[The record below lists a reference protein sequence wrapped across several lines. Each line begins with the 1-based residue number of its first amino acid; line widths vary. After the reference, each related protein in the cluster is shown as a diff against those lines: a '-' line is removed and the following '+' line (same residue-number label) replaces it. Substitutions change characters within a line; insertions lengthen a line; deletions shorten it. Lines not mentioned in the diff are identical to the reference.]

1 MRRSRK
7 AERATSMPIFRY
19 VARTHDGRRV
29 EGMVEASDR
38 GVALK
43 ELARLH
49 CVPVRVEE
57 SSGVS
62 SPGSSRVGFRLLR
75 RSHSS
80 RMAMRQMLQ
89 FTRELSDLVGSGMT
103 LGEALHALARRGESG
118 EAATTVITD
127 LRDQIVQGRSLSDAL
142 AGHPDTF
149 PPLYVSMVRAGEAA
163 GTLAES
169 LERLAAHFER
179 AQETR
184 EKILMA
190 LTYPGIVLLV
200 GSLTVVFI
208 MVFVIPRFASMFAEL
223 GSTLP
228 LPTRI
233 LIGLSRAFTGVR
245 GLAVLGFMA
254 TAVLVVRR
262 ALITESGREWWDRTQ
277 LRLPVI
283 GRVVRAAAFAQFAQ
297 TLGSLLA
304 NGVPVL
310 SALSIVERTIGNRV
324 IAREIRQAR
333 ERVTDGSTIS
343 RPLAAGKV
351 FPSLLTDML
360 AVGERTGDMPG
371 ALGHIARR
379 YEAEL
384 DRTLKLFITILEPA
398 LIVAIAT
405 LVGFVAISMLAAVFD
420 LTSGLRT

>member
-1 MRRSRK
+1 
-7 AERATSMPIFRY
+7 MPTFRY
-19 VARTHDGRRV
+19 VARTRDGRRL
-29 EGMVEASDR
+29 EGVLEATDR
-38 GVALK
+38 SGALA
-43 ELARLH
+43 ELTRMG

-57 SSGVS
+57 AG
-62 SPGSSRVGFRLLR
+62 PAAPPAASRGRFRLLR
-75 RSHSS
+75 RPGTP
-80 RMAMRQMLQ
+80 RMTMRQMLQ

-103 LGEALHALARRGESG
+103 LGEALHTLARRGG
-118 EAATTVITD
+118 EGDAATAVIAD

-142 AGHPDTF
+142 AAHPQTF
-149 PPLYVSMVRAGEAA
+149 PALYVSMVRAGEAA
-163 GTLAES
+163 GTLAAS
-169 LERLAAHFER
+169 LERLAVHYER

-208 MVFVIPRFASMFAEL
+208 MVFVIPRFANMFAEL

-233 LIGLSRAFTGVR
+233 LIGISRSLTGMG
-245 GLAVLGFMA
+245 GLALIGMIVLGVV
-254 TAVLVVRR
+254 VLRR
-262 ALITESGREWWDRTQ
+262 VMNTEAGREWWDQLQ
-277 LRLPVI
+277 LRLPLV

-310 SALSIVERTIGNRV
+310 SALSIVERTMGNRV

-351 FPSLLTDML
+351 FPALLTDML
-360 AVGERTGDMPG
+360 AMGERTGDMPG
-371 ALGHIARR
+371 ALAHIARR

>member
-1 MRRSRK
+1 
-7 AERATSMPIFRY
+7 MPTFRY
-19 VARTHDGRRV
+19 VARMRDGRRL
-29 EGMVEASDR
+29 EGVLEAADR
-38 GVALK
+38 GAVLA
-43 ELARLH
+43 ELSRMN
-49 CVPVRVEE
+49 CVPVRVED
-57 SSGVS
+57 SGSAPAAAPAAGRFRWRRQVG
-62 SPGSSRVGFRLLR
+62 SP
-75 RSHSS
+75 
-80 RMAMRQMLQ
+80 RMSLRQMLQ

-103 LGEALHALARRGESG
+103 LGEALHALARRGG
-118 EAATTVITD
+118 EGDAGTGVITD

-142 AGHPDTF
+142 AAHPETF

-163 GTLAES
+163 GTLAAS

-179 AQETR
+179 SQETR

-233 LIGLSRAFTGVR
+233 LIGISRSLTGVQ
-245 GLAVLGFMA
+245 GLVLAAVVVV
-254 TAVLVVRR
+254 AVVALRR
-262 ALITESGREWWDRTQ
+262 ALRTEAGREWWDRVQ
-277 LRLPVI
+277 LRLPLV

-297 TLGSLLA
+297 MLGSLLA

-371 ALGHIARR
+371 ALAHIARR

-384 DRTLKLFITILEPA
+384 ERTLKLFITILEPA

-420 LTSGLRT
+420 LTSGLRA

>member
-1 MRRSRK
+1 M
-7 AERATSMPIFRY
+7 ATFRY
-19 VARTHDGRRV
+19 LARARDGRRL
-29 EGMVEASDR
+29 EGCLEAADR
-38 GVALK
+38 HAALA
-43 ELARLH
+43 ELARMD

-57 SSGVS
+57 AAAVELAPSAG
-62 SPGSSRVGFRLLR
+62 RFRLR
-75 RSHSS
+75 RRASPP
-80 RMAMRQMLQ
+80 RMATRQMLQ

-103 LGEALHALARRGESG
+103 LGEALHALARRGGGG
-118 EAATTVITD
+118 EAATAVISD

-142 AGHPDTF
+142 AAHPATF

-163 GTLAES
+163 GTLAAS

-233 LIGLSRAFTGVR
+233 LIGLSRSLTGVR
-245 GLAVLGFMA
+245 GLILIAAILLAVIAARRGLA
-254 TAVLVVRR
+254 TEA
-262 ALITESGREWWDRTQ
+262 GREWWHRTQ

-310 SALSIVERTIGNRV
+310 SALTIVERTIGNRV

-351 FPSLLTDML
+351 FPTLLTDML

-371 ALGHIARR
+371 ALAHIARR

>member
-1 MRRSRK
+1 
-7 AERATSMPIFRY
+7 
-19 VARTHDGRRV
+19 
-29 EGMVEASDR
+29 
-38 GVALK
+38 
-43 ELARLH
+43 
-49 CVPVRVEE
+49 
-57 SSGVS
+57 
-62 SPGSSRVGFRLLR
+62 
-75 RSHSS
+75 
-80 RMAMRQMLQ
+80 
-89 FTRELSDLVGSGMT
+89 
-103 LGEALHALARRGESG
+103 
-118 EAATTVITD
+118 
-127 LRDQIVQGRSLSDAL
+127 
-142 AGHPDTF
+142 
-149 PPLYVSMVRAGEAA
+149 MVRAGEAA
-163 GTLAES
+163 GTLAAS
-169 LERLAAHFER
+169 LERLAVHFER
-179 AQETR
+179 SQETR

-233 LIGLSRAFTGVR
+233 LIGISRSLTGVQ
-245 GLAVLGFMA
+245 GLVLAAVIVI
-254 TAVLVVRR
+254 AVVALRR
-262 ALITESGREWWDRTQ
+262 ALRTEAGREWWDRVQ
-277 LRLPVI
+277 LRLPLV

-297 TLGSLLA
+297 MLGSLLA

-351 FPSLLTDML
+351 FPTLLTDML

-371 ALGHIARR
+371 ALAHIARR

-384 DRTLKLFITILEPA
+384 ERTLKLFITILEPA

-420 LTSGLRT
+420 LTSGLRA